1 MDKTSS
7 QGITVVGGG
16 LAGCAAALEAAKRRI
31 RVKLYEM
38 RPKKRTPAHTTD
50 QLAELICSNSLG
62 SVRLSRA
69 QGLLKE
75 ELRLLDC
82 ELLKIAQECSVP
94 AGTALT
100 VDRECFASKVT
111 QRIEEHPLIDLIRE
125 EVTEIPRG
133 LTILASGPLTSEAL
147 TRSIKEF
154 CGEDFLY
161 FYDAVAPIVSRDS
174 LDLFKLVQA
183 SRYDAG
189 EAGFLNSF
197 MDKDKYLKFHN
208 ELISAQQHPLHDFED
223 GSFFEGCL
231 PIEEIARR
239 GERSL
244 AFGPL
249 RPTGFRDAEGR
260 RPYAVVQLRPEDKA
274 TTMYNLVGFQT
285 NLRNSEQERVFRM
298 IPGLESAGFLRYGRM
313 HRNTYIEAPRLIQPT
328 LQFRKRTDLFIC
340 GQLSGAEGY
349 LSAIATGLVAGL
361 NASRLSEGKPP
372 LLLPP
377 QTMLGALLAR
387 LAGQGSYASLMD
399 RFTPTKPIFALLP
412 SLDPLPKGKE
422 ARRKAYAERSLSAL
436 KKLLDSLD

>member
-1 MDKTSS
+1 MAGSS
-7 QGITVVGGG
+7 
-16 LAGCAAALEAAKRRI
+16 AALEAAKRRT

-38 RPKKRTPAHTTD
+38 RPTKNTPAHTTD
-50 QLAELICSNSLG
+50 RLAELICSNSLG
-62 SVRLSRA
+62 SLRPTRA

-82 ELLKIAQECSVP
+82 ELLKIAEGCAVP
-94 AGTALT
+94 VGTALT
-100 VDRECFASKVT
+100 VDRQRFASEVT
-111 QRIEEHPLIDLIRE
+111 RRIEENPLIELIRE
-125 EVTEIPRG
+125 EVEEIPEG

-147 TRSIKEF
+147 TRSIKKF

-174 LDLFKLVQA
+174 FDLSKLVQA

-189 EAGFLNSF
+189 EAWFLNAF
-197 MDKDKYLKFHN
+197 MDKEGYLDFYN
-208 ELISAQQHPLHDFED
+208 ALIAAQQHPIHDFED
-223 GSFFEGCL
+223 RFFFEGCL

-249 RPTGFRDAEGR
+249 RPTGFKDQDGR

-285 NLRNSEQERVFRM
+285 NLRNSEQERVFRL
-298 IPGLESAGFLRYGRM
+298 IPGLEHVQFLRYGRM
-313 HRNTYIEAPRLIQPT
+313 HRNTYIEAPRLIEPT
-328 LQFRKRTDLFIC
+328 LQFRKRHDLFIC

-361 NASRLSEGKPP
+361 NASRLLKEMSP
-372 LLLPP
+372 LEFP
-377 QTMLGALLAR
+377 QETMLGALLTR
-387 LAGQGSYASLMD
+387 LAGKGEYASLAD
-399 RFTPTKPIFALLP
+399 RFTPIKPIFALLP
-412 SLDPLPKGKE
+412 LLSPEPKGKE
-422 ARRKAYAERSLSAL
+422 VRRRVYVERSLEAL
-436 KKLLDSLD
+436 RGFPKSLD